1 MSAALVLDPEPRS
14 VRRARLWVGE
24 ELEGLGRS
32 DLVDAAELGVS
43 ELVTNAILHADPPIT
58 LRLGG
63 TAAHPRVEVHDTSP
77 RPPTVHTDM
86 AEGDKLLRTVG
97 RGLGI
102 VALYS
107 TSWGAEVSAHGKV
120 VWFEPALEPASPG
133 LPDDLAAELS
143 ADLDA
148 WGDVGPVGAAPAPP
162 AGDMFDL
169 DRAVDELVS
178 RAQPPAELL
187 TVRLLGMPAQEF
199 AAFRVWY
206 AEIRR
211 ELRLLAFSHPED
223 YPLAAELADI
233 SLKVEQER
241 RQSGGVRALDE
252 AIEAGLTSVDLDYR
266 VPPDAPRTMSRLAG
280 LLDQVD
286 QFCHDQRLLTMPA
299 SPEQVALRRW
309 YAGEFSRQAAG
320 HPPTP
325 WAGRPDTDP
334 DDAAK
339 AS

>member
-1 MSAALVLDPEPRS
+1 MSTALVLDPDPRS
-14 VRRARLWVGE
+14 VRRARVWVGT
-24 ELEGLGRS
+24 ELEGLGRR

-77 RPPTVHTDM
+77 RAPTVHTDM
-86 AEGDKLLRTVG
+86 AEDDKLMRTVG

-107 TSWGAEVSAHGKV
+107 ISWGAEVSADGKV
-120 VWFEPALEPASPG
+120 VWFEPALEPAFPSLADGPVAG
-133 LPDDLAAELS
+133 LSGELDDWDDLDS
-143 ADLDA
+143 A
-148 WGDVGPVGAAPAPP
+148 GAALEPP

-169 DRAVDELVS
+169 DRAVDVLV
-178 RAQPPAELL
+178 AAAEPPARLL

-233 SLKVEQER
+233 SLRVEQER
-241 RQSGGVRALDE
+241 RQSTGVHALDE
-252 AIEAGLTSVDLDYR
+252 AIEAGHTSVDLTYQ
-266 VPPDAPRTMSRLAG
+266 VPPDAAGTMSRLAS
-280 LLDQVD
+280 LLDEVD
-286 QFCHDQRLLTMPA
+286 RFCRDQRLLTMPA
-299 SPEQVALRRW
+299 TPEQVALRRW
-309 YAGEFSRQAAG
+309 YTSEFSRQAAG

-325 WAGRPDTDP
+325 WAVQPDADP
-334 DDAAK
+334 DAGAK